1 VRRGSNRTRC
11 ASTAA
16 RSTGRSPISG
26 SATSSSGASV
36 RLIPPHSTTT
46 TAVRERF
53 TRTTG
58 SCNAPGGS
66 SNQSIFPTL
75 EAALERDGFETS
87 PVSNSG
93 AVAYGFRANRDN
105 LAIQVQSLD
114 TGTEVRFF
122 YGPCVPR
129 PTIELA
135 KDGLPLATGGLY
147 FPRSLACSGG
157 RIALTQDRLQRCA
170 LSPAT
175 QLLSSLVA
183 ESIPTH
189 SEGPSLGMTCFLNA
203 RSSETDLMAATMDA
217 FRSNLDELDRR
228 STELDHLM
236 GDPAVATNPERLMEL
251 GRERADLDPV
261 VSAWR
266 AHQATEASIAETRL
280 MASDTDRE
288 MAEMAQEELQSL
300 QRQLDATEA
309 RIRGLLVPKDP
320 NDEKNVI
327 VEVRAGT
334 GGDEAALFA
343 ADLFR
348 MYSRYAE
355 RQRWKIEILSSTET
369 DGGGFREVIFEV
381 RGKGAYSY
389 LRYES
394 GVHRVQRVPATES
407 QGRIHTSTASVAVLP
422 EAEEVDIQIN
432 DNDLRIDV
440 YRSTGHGGQSVNTT
454 DSAVRITHI
463 PTNIVVTCQDEKSQ
477 LKNKIKA
484 MTVLRSRL
492 YDMEQQRLATERGDV
507 RRSQIGSGERSEKIR
522 TYNYP
527 QDRVTDHRIK
537 RSLSNIPA
545 VMSGEID
552 GLVQDLRSADESERL
567 ADAGLVE
574 DTAA

>member
-1 VRRGSNRTRC
+1 
-11 ASTAA
+11 
-16 RSTGRSPISG
+16 
-26 SATSSSGASV
+26 
-36 RLIPPHSTTT
+36 
-46 TAVRERF
+46 
-53 TRTTG
+53 
-58 SCNAPGGS
+58 
-66 SNQSIFPTL
+66 
-75 EAALERDGFETS
+75 
-87 PVSNSG
+87 
-93 AVAYGFRANRDN
+93 
-105 LAIQVQSLD
+105 
-114 TGTEVRFF
+114 
-122 YGPCVPR
+122 
-129 PTIELA
+129 
-135 KDGLPLATGGLY
+135 
-147 FPRSLACSGG
+147 
-157 RIALTQDRLQRCA
+157 
-170 LSPAT
+170 
-175 QLLSSLVA
+175 
-183 ESIPTH
+183 
-189 SEGPSLGMTCFLNA
+189 
-203 RSSETDLMAATMDA
+203 MAATMDA
-217 FRSNLDELDRR
+217 FRTNLDELDRR
-228 STELDHLM
+228 SSELDHMM
-236 GDPAVATNPERLMEL
+236 GDPAIATNPERLMEL
-251 GRERADLDPV
+251 GRERADLEPV

-266 AHQATEASIAETRL
+266 AYQATEETILETRG
-280 MASDTDRE
+280 MANDADRE

-300 QRQLDATEA
+300 QRQLDETEA
-309 RIRGLLVPKDP
+309 RIRALLVPKDP

-369 DGGGFREVIFEV
+369 DGGGFREIIFEV

-422 EAEEVDIQIN
+422 EAEEVDIQIA

-477 LKNKIKA
+477 LKNKLKA

-492 YDMEQQRLATERGDV
+492 YDLEQQRLATERGDA

-545 VMSGEID
+545 VMNGEID
-552 GLVQDLRSADESERL
+552 DLVQDLRSADESERL